1 MQQTY
6 ILTYSMFKKGAYNRC
21 GVWSDLDSHQQGH
34 RRVSGVVGVA
44 AGHLELVFLP
54 NLTEAWLAWKNKGF
68 CLTRLLKAEFNLKGV
83 AFI

>member
-1 MQQTY
+1 METY
-6 ILTYSMFKKGAYNRC
+6 ILTYSHVQKGAYNRC
-21 GVWSDLDSHQQGH
+21 WVSSDLDSHQRGH

-54 NLTEAWLAWKNKGF
+54 SLMEAWLAWKNKDF
-68 CLTRLLKAEFNLKGV
+68 CPILLLKAEFNLKGV